1 MENSVTHD
9 ISDDSGLDLDLTEPA
24 DAAPE
29 AEEPDTPSEGVD
41 DALDST
47 EVVISDELAQE
58 TLDSCTEDELEEA
71 DCAPDPAPADVGRHA
86 RHDSNLT
93 SRAQRKN
100 RQRGR

>member
-29 AEEPDTPSEGVD
+29 AEEPDTPSEGAD

-71 DCAPDPAPADVGRHA
+71 DCAPDTPTSPEAVGSRRHSSA
-86 RHDSNLT
+86 R
-93 SRAQRKN
+93 SRRRN
-100 RQRGR
+100 RGR